1 MPRQRRVSE
10 PLTGWDLVIFDAD
23 DTLRHTLVPGR
34 PCPRAPDEW
43 ALLPGVAEVLRG
55 IPWMTPGGPRLG
67 LASNQDQIGYG
78 LLDQRTARRLL
89 KDLALA
95 ATGTVPPGAA
105 IQLCPHR
112 LEVGCECRKP
122 APGMLR
128 RIVAHYGVDPSRTLF
143 VGNSDTD
150 RAAARRAGVEY
161 RDARLLFRRSA

>member
-23 DTLRHTLVPGR
+23 DTLRRTLVPGR

-78 LLDQRTARRLL
+78 LLDERTARRLL

-105 IQLCPHR
+105 
-112 LEVGCECRKP
+112 P
-122 APGMLR
+122 A
-128 RIVAHYGVDPSRTLF
+128 
-143 VGNSDTD
+143 
-150 RAAARRAGVEY
+150 
-161 RDARLLFRRSA
+161 